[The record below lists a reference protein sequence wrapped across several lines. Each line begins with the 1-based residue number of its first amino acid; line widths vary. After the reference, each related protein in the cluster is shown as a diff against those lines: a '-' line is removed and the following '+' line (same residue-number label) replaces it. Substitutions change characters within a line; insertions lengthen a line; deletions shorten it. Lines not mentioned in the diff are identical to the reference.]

1 MARRASSARSA
12 SSVSGANES
21 DGAHGGE
28 DEDRPDRNE
37 VVLVGRLAAAPI
49 LRELPSGDR
58 VLSFRVVVRR
68 PAGDRRRPGS
78 PTVDALE
85 CAAWR
90 AGARR
95 SVQAW
100 CEGDVV
106 QVSGALRR
114 RFWRTG
120 GVPASVW
127 EIEVAQ
133 ARRLARAA

>member
-1 MARRASSARSA
+1 MARRVSEAST
-12 SSVSGANES
+12 ANEP
-21 DGAHGGE
+21 GEAHGGGQG
-28 DEDRPDRNE
+28 DRVNRNE

-68 PAGDRRRPGS
+68 PAGDPRRPGS

-90 AGARR
+90 AAPRR
-95 SVQAW
+95 SVRTWA
-100 CEGDVV
+100 EGDVV

-133 ARRLARAA
+133 ARRLSRAA